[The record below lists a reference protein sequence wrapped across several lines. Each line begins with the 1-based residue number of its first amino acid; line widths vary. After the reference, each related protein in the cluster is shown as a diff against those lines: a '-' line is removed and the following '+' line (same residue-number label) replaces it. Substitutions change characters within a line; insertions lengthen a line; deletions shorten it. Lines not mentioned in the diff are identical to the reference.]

1 MNVFLVVLLVL
12 AGVALLLLEM
22 FLLPGFGIAGIGGFG
37 CLIGAVV
44 LAWLRIG
51 SIAGYITLGA
61 CLLLSALAIW
71 GFLRSHALDKMAL
84 DSKIDGHV
92 ELADNKL
99 KKNCHRALYLLLL
112 CALHAVDQCRRQR
125 RAYQSGPALSHAHP

>member
-1 MNVFLVVLLVL
+1 MNIFLVVLLVL

-22 FLLPGFGIAGIGGFG
+22 FLLPGFGIAGVSGFA

-44 LAWLRIG
+44 LAWILLGRV
-51 SIAGYITLGA
+51 AGYITLGA
-61 CLLLSALAIW
+61 CVVLSGLSIW

-84 DSKIDGHV
+84 KTEIDSHV

-99 KKNCHRALYLLLL
+99 ANKDEKTKGEKTN
-112 CALHAVDQCRRQR
+112 D
-125 RAYQSGPALSHAHP
+125 

>member
-12 AGVALLLLEM
+12 AGVALLLMEM

-61 CLLLSALAIW
+61 CLLLSGLAIW

-99 KKNCHRALYLLLL
+99 KKKETKKK
-112 CALHAVDQCRRQR
+112 
-125 RAYQSGPALSHAHP
+125 G